1 MPGLLTANWVQV
13 TLVCRM
19 VLSKCGTNL
28 QDVGN
33 DCHLLIWAA
42 DPRPQRPQRCRPH
55 AHAVVNNS
63 DVFSQSGFLWETT
76 EATGMAEWD
85 SVINHV
91 EVPGA
96 LFLGVLCFKEANQS
110 TRKLRNCIYTAGHSL
125 GNMLWHVCR
134 PGSNMTWCW
143 RVHPRFFEKQP
154 WFEDLSPEDARFWA
168 HAAVLQTYQTWSWET
183 MKWEEAFLK
192 YNLGVDCSCAFV
204 QIQTAG
210 AALITSNLFK
220 SVIWFFKPLAFL
232 FCFMWKPLAGLEA
245 GCALDGS

>member
-1 MPGLLTANWVQV
+1 MHDICTYSTCSKGRIQIHFMFGQIWLAIFIDFIDVRMLLVAVKGHHQQNWFLCCLWQIMPGLLTANWVQV

-19 VLSKCGTNL
+19 VLSKCETNL

-168 HAAVLQTYQTWSWET
+168 HAGGVADLSDVVLRNNE
-183 MKWEEAFLK
+183 MR
-192 YNLGVDCSCAFV
+192 G
-204 QIQTAG
+204 G
-210 AALITSNLFK
+210 
-220 SVIWFFKPLAFL
+220 FFKI
-232 FCFMWKPLAGLEA
+232 
-245 GCALDGS
+245 